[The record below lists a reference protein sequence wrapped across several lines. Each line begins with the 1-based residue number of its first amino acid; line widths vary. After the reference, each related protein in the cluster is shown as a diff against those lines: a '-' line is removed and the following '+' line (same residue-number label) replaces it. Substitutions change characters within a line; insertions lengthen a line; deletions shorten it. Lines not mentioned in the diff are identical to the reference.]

1 MTLGGPQA
9 EGKGI
14 EPLDHVS
21 GHLFSKQARLTNI
34 RLPSL
39 FDLKELYTPMKHT
52 KKKKKKG
59 GLKLDLD
66 TGGEVVTVG
75 EHLQKFSEW
84 FKKREK
90 ANVPHDQDD
99 CK

>member
-1 MTLGGPQA
+1 
-9 EGKGI
+9 
-14 EPLDHVS
+14 
-21 GHLFSKQARLTNI
+21 
-34 RLPSL
+34 
-39 FDLKELYTPMKHT
+39 MKHT